1 MCIFDNKWWVLISV
15 LGQCCQTLLETPK
28 YLKTLLPILLLD
40 IIIIN
45 LSNTTNYVHYE
56 YASRIMTYYDYP
68 LSFPMQRRNK
78 TRSPNPALPQIMD
91 GHEPQHLFV
100 VLLVMEATR
109 Q

>member
-1 MCIFDNKWWVLISV
+1 MLPNAPRNAKISKNIATYIIIR
-15 LGQCCQTLLETPK
+15 QRA
-28 YLKTLLPILLLD
+28 

-45 LSNTTNYVHYE
+45 LSNTTNYDHYE

>member
-1 MCIFDNKWWVLISV
+1 MLSNAPRNAKISKNIDTYIIIR
-15 LGQCCQTLLETPK
+15 QRA
-28 YLKTLLPILLLD
+28 